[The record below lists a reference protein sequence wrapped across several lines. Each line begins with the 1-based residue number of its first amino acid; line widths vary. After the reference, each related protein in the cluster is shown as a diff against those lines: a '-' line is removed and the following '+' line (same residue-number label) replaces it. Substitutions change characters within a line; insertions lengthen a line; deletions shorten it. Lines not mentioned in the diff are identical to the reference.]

1 MEILQEARARV
12 HACERVRV
20 CSVFKCQ
27 EIDLQGYI
35 ANAEGALGVA
45 GAGREMRHRLLHFIC
60 IGVSIFQKNLTTSM
74 YYHWTSKKL

>member
-1 MEILQEARARV
+1 MERLQEARARV
-12 HACERVRV
+12 HACVRVR
-20 CSVFKCQ
+20 SVFKCQ
-27 EIDLQGYI
+27 EIDLQGHT
-35 ANAEGALGVA
+35 ANAEGPLGVA